1 MLLPLTT
8 LALAGLLWARPF
20 AAMNSAL
27 DRLVGAA
34 PEWTQVRALLRD
46 PQRHETTSGELA
58 RQSYETLARFWGPQT
73 GRRRV
78 VFAGN
83 SQMMTM
89 SLAPGEVR
97 PGPVER
103 TYFDILYDSLLAKTG
118 APLCYRLA
126 AGGLTYE
133 EVLFN
138 LHYFL
143 GRAELKPDV
152 LVLQINYQAFRMGGI
167 REGLTDLLA
176 DPAMRAAVEEEAA
189 SGALYAD
196 EFRSTLDR
204 FEHKAAEYASGTG
217 VQEGPVVLGARLERQ
232 FRDVAKHSSLLEARH
247 TQKEEFLD
255 LLYRLRLYVL
265 QLKPSTARS
274 IAGSRLWRN
283 RSCLERIAAVC
294 RSQNVKLVLFLAP
307 VNPRVHLFS
316 SEEDRVSYR
325 GYVTELAE
333 RFHLSLY
340 DFEAAIPEQYWGSY
354 YNSPDPLHMG
364 RHGHALFAA
373 TLQPA
378 VEKALSLP

>member
-1 MLLPLTT
+1 M
-8 LALAGLLWARPF
+8 ALAGLLWARPF
-20 AAMNSAL
+20 AAVNFAL
-27 DRLVGAA
+27 DHLVGAA
-34 PEWTQVRALLRD
+34 PEWTQVKTLLRD

-58 RQSYETLARFWGPQT
+58 RQSYETLSRFWGPQT

-89 SLAPGEVR
+89 SLAPGEAR
-97 PGPVER
+97 PGPVEK
-103 TYFDILYDSLLAKTG
+103 TYFDTLYDSLSEKAG

-143 GRAELKPDV
+143 GRPELKPDV

-176 DPAMRAAVEEEAA
+176 NPAMHAAAEEEAA

-204 FEHKAAEYASGTG
+204 FAQKAAESAGGTG
-217 VQEGPVVLGARLERQ
+217 AQEGPVVLGARLERQ
-232 FRDVAKHSSLLEARH
+232 FRDAAKHSNLMAARH
-247 TQKEEFLD
+247 IQKEEFLD
-255 LLYRLRLYVL
+255 VLYRLRLYVL

-274 IAGSRLWRN
+274 IAGSRLSRN
-283 RSCLERIAAVC
+283 RSCLERIATLC
-294 RSQNVKLVLFLAP
+294 QSQNVKLVLFLAP
-307 VNPRVHLFS
+307 VNPRVLLFS
-316 SEEDRVSYR
+316 SEEDKLSYR

-354 YNSPDPLHMG
+354 YNAPDPLHMG
-364 RHGHALFAA
+364 RRGHELFAA